1 MSPPERSVEK
11 NRANE
16 GIEDMKYI
24 LMMNT
29 MKGGKD
35 VPNWP
40 KKDLQAHIAFM
51 QNLNKEL
58 RESGE
63 FVLAEGLSFP
73 DRAKLVRAGD
83 DGTPVTDGIF
93 PESKEFLAGF
103 WIVDVSSP
111 ERAYALAARI
121 SAAPGA
127 EGAPLNM
134 PIEVRPVP
142 SGPPPEML

>member
-1 MSPPERSVEK
+1 
-11 NRANE
+11 
-16 GIEDMKYI
+16 MKYI

-29 MKGGKD
+29 MKGGKGI
-35 VPNWP
+35 PNWP

-51 QNLNKEL
+51 RSLNKEL

-73 DRAKLVRAGD
+73 DQAKLVRAGA

-103 WIVDVSSP
+103 WIVDVRTP
-111 ERAYALAARI
+111 GRAYALAARI
-121 SAAPGA
+121 SAAPGLA
-127 EGAPLNM
+127 GAPLNM

>member
-1 MSPPERSVEK
+1 
-11 NRANE
+11 
-16 GIEDMKYI
+16 MKYI

-29 MKGGKD
+29 MRGGQG

-40 KKDLQAHIAFM
+40 RKDLQAHIAFM
-51 QNLNKEL
+51 QSLNKEL

-63 FVLAEGLSFP
+63 FVFAEGLSFP
-73 DRAKLVRAGD
+73 GQAKLVRAGA
-83 DGTPVTDGIF
+83 DGMPVTDGVF

-103 WIVDVSSP
+103 WIVDVSTP

-121 SAAPGA
+121 SAAPGP

>member
-1 MSPPERSVEK
+1 
-11 NRANE
+11 
-16 GIEDMKYI
+16 MKYV

-29 MKGGKD
+29 MKAGEA

-51 QNLNKEL
+51 MALNKEL
-58 RESGE
+58 QESGE
-63 FVLAEGLSFP
+63 WVFAEGLSFP
-73 DRAKLVRAGD
+73 DQAKLVRAGK
-83 DGTPVTDGIF
+83 DGTPITDGVF

-103 WIVDVSSP
+103 WIVDVATP
-111 ERAYALAARI
+111 ERAYELAARI
-121 SAAPGA
+121 SAAPGPG
-127 EGAPLNM
+127 GAPLNM

>member
-1 MSPPERSVEK
+1 
-11 NRANE
+11 
-16 GIEDMKYI
+16 MKYI

-29 MKGGKD
+29 MKAGQG
-35 VPNWP
+35 VPAWP
-40 KKDLQAHIAFM
+40 KKDLQAHVAFM
-51 QNLNKEL
+51 KSLNKEL

-63 FVLAEGLSFP
+63 FVMAEGLSFP
-73 DRAKLVRAGD
+73 DQARLVRTGEH
-83 DGTPVTDGIF
+83 GIPITDGVF

-103 WIVDVSSP
+103 WIVDVSTP

-121 SAAPGA
+121 SAAPGP
-127 EGAPLNM
+127 EGAPSNM